1 MDDEWICG
9 RLGEDEPWTLG
20 AVNPP
25 VFENSLFTFATAGEL
40 GEAIRN
46 EDERYVYWRGT
57 NPTVDLAQRKLAAL
71 ERGERAKCFGSGMGA
86 IAATIS
92 SLVSAGDHVLVLG
105 AVYGP
110 TTQFLRYLEK
120 FGVTHTHVSDLA
132 ECDSA
137 IKERTR
143 LLYFESPSYMAY
155 AIVDIAEV
163 AAWARGRGLVTVMDN
178 TWSTPLFQK
187 PLTLGVDLVVHS
199 LSKYVGGH
207 SDLVGGVVI
216 GPSRLIRPLALT
228 EYQLYGAAMSPHDAA
243 KVIKGLRTLP
253 VRMPAHQERGLAVAR
268 FLAGHPAVREV
279 NHPGLPSHP
288 GHAVALRQMS
298 GFSSLFSIELATDDT
313 DQVAIFLDKLR
324 HFRIGV
330 SWGGFESLVNAPA
343 LSTEESV
350 RATMGIP
357 AGLVRLSVGLEPAD
371 TLINDLDQAL
381 KVLKGVNGITDR
393 SSREKDLSPQVHPN

>member
-1 MDDEWICG
+1 MDDDWICG
-9 RLGEDEPWTLG
+9 RLGEDEPWMLG

-25 VFENSLFTFATAGEL
+25 VFENSLFTFAGAGEL

-71 ERGERAKCFGSGMGA
+71 ERAERAKCFASGMGA

-120 FGVTHTHVSDLA
+120 FGVTHTHVDDLA
-132 ECDSA
+132 SGDSA
-137 IKERTR
+137 IRESTR
-143 LLYFESPSYMAY
+143 LLYFESPSYMRY
-155 AIVDIAEV
+155 EIFDIPAV
-163 AAWARGRGLVTVMDN
+163 TAWAAERGLVTVMDN
-178 TWSTPLFQK
+178 TWSTPIFQK
-187 PLTLGVDLVVHS
+187 PLTMGVDLVIHS

-207 SDLVGGVVI
+207 SDLVGGVVA

-268 FLAGHPAVREV
+268 FLDDHPAVRRV

-288 GHAVALRQMS
+288 GHALAVRQMS
-298 GFSSLFSIELATDDT
+298 GFSSVFSLELDT
-313 DQVAIFLDKLR
+313 DSREEAGAFIDLLR
-324 HFRIGV
+324 HFRVGV

-343 LSTEESV
+343 LTVEESV

-357 AGLVRLSVGLEPAD
+357 VGLVRLSVGLEPAD
-371 TLINDLDQAL
+371 TLI
-381 KVLKGVNGITDR
+381 
-393 SSREKDLSPQVHPN
+393 KDLGLALEGVGRLA

>member
-9 RLGEDEPWTLG
+9 RLGEDEPWALG

-25 VFENSLFTFATAGEL
+25 VFENSVFTFATAEEL
-40 GEAIRN
+40 GEAVRN

-71 ERGERAKCFGSGMGA
+71 ERGERAKCFASGMGA
-86 IAATIS
+86 ISATIS

-120 FGVTHTHVSDLA
+120 FGVTHTHVRDLA
-132 ECDSA
+132 EGDSA
-137 IKERTR
+137 IKASTR

-155 AIVDIAEV
+155 QVVDIAEV
-163 AAWARGRGLVTVMDN
+163 TGWARERGLVTVMDN

-187 PLTLGVDLVVHS
+187 PLTMGVDLVVHS
-199 LSKYVGGH
+199 LSKYIGGH
-207 SDLVGGVVI
+207 SDLVGGVVA
-216 GPSRLIRPLALT
+216 GPARLIRPLALT
-228 EYQLYGAAMSPHDAA
+228 EYQLFGAAMSPHDAA

-253 VRMPAHQERGLAVAR
+253 VRMAAHQERGLAVAA
-268 FLAGHPAVREV
+268 FLQDHPAVRSV

-288 GHAVALRQMS
+288 GHAIASRQMS
-298 GFSSLFSIELATDDT
+298 GFSSLFSLVLDTESRPEVGAFLAR
-313 DQVAIFLDKLR
+313 LR

-357 AGLVRLSVGLEPAD
+357 VGLVRLSVGLEPAE
-371 TLINDLDQAL
+371 TLI
-381 KVLKGVNGITDR
+381 
-393 SSREKDLSPQVHPN
+393 KDLGLALEGMAA

>member
-9 RLGEDEPWTLG
+9 RLGEDEPWVLG

-25 VFENSLFTFATAGEL
+25 VFENSIFTFETAQEL

-57 NPTVDLAQRKLAAL
+57 NPTVDLVQRKLAAL

-120 FGVTHTHVSDLA
+120 FGVTHTHVDDLA
-132 ECDSA
+132 GCDSA
-137 IKERTR
+137 IKASTR

-155 AIVDIAEV
+155 AVVDIAEV
-163 AAWARGRGLVTVMDN
+163 TGWARERGLVTVMDN

-187 PLTLGVDLVVHS
+187 PLTMGVDLVVHS
-199 LSKYVGGH
+199 LSKYIGGH
-207 SDLVGGVVI
+207 SDLVGGVVT

-253 VRMPAHQERGLAVAR
+253 VRMAAHQERGLAVAA
-268 FLAGHPAVREV
+268 FLEGHPAVRAV

-288 GHAVALRQMS
+288 GHAIALQQMT
-298 GFSSLFSIELATDDT
+298 GFSSLFSIVLDT
-313 DQVAIFLDKLR
+313 ESRDEVGAFLDKLR
-324 HFRIGV
+324 YFRIGV

-357 AGLVRLSVGLEPAD
+357 VGLARLSVGLEPAD
-371 TLINDLDQAL
+371 ALI
-381 KVLKGVNGITDR
+381 
-393 SSREKDLSPQVHPN
+393 KDLGLALEGVGRLA

>member
-9 RLGEDEPWTLG
+9 RLGEDESWALG

-25 VFENSLFTFATAGEL
+25 VFENSVFTFASAEEL

-86 IAATIS
+86 ISATIS

-120 FGVTHTHVSDLA
+120 FGVTHTHVGDLA

-137 IKERTR
+137 IRASTR

-155 AIVDIAEV
+155 AVVDIAEV
-163 AAWARGRGLVTVMDN
+163 TGWARERGLVTVMDN

-187 PLTLGVDLVVHS
+187 PLTMGVDLVVHS
-199 LSKYVGGH
+199 LSKYIGGH
-207 SDLVGGVVI
+207 SDLVGGVVV

-253 VRMPAHQERGLAVAR
+253 VRMAAHQERGLAVAE
-268 FLAGHPAVREV
+268 FLAGHPAVRAV

-298 GFSSLFSIELATDDT
+298 GFSSLFSLVLDT
-313 DQVAIFLDKLR
+313 ESREEVGAFLDKLR

-357 AGLVRLSVGLEPAD
+357 VGLVRLSVGLEPAD
-371 TLINDLDQAL
+371 TLI
-381 KVLKGVNGITDR
+381 
-393 SSREKDLSPQVHPN
+393 KDLGAALEGSLT

>member
-1 MDDEWICG
+1 M
-9 RLGEDEPWTLG
+9 LG

-25 VFENSLFTFATAGEL
+25 VFENSLFTFASAGEL
-40 GEAIRN
+40 GEAIKD

-71 ERGERAKCFGSGMGA
+71 ERAERAKCFASGMGA

-120 FGVTHTHVSDLA
+120 FGVTHTHVDDLA
-132 ECDSA
+132 SGDSA
-137 IKERTR
+137 ISESTR
-143 LLYFESPSYMAY
+143 LLYFESPSYMRY
-155 AIVDIAEV
+155 EIFDISAV
-163 AAWARGRGLVTVMDN
+163 TAWAAERGLVTVMDN
-178 TWSTPLFQK
+178 TWSTPIFQK
-187 PLTLGVDLVVHS
+187 PLTMGVDLVIHS

-207 SDLVGGVVI
+207 SDLVGGVVA

-268 FLAGHPAVREV
+268 FLDDHPAVRRV

-288 GHAVALRQMS
+288 GHALAARQMA
-298 GFSSLFSIELATDDT
+298 GFSSVFSLELDT
-313 DQVAIFLDKLR
+313 ESREEAGAFIDRLR
-324 HFRIGV
+324 HFRVGV

-343 LSTEESV
+343 LSVEESV

-357 AGLVRLSVGLEPAD
+357 VGLVRLSVGLEPAD
-371 TLINDLDQAL
+371 TLI
-381 KVLKGVNGITDR
+381 
-393 SSREKDLSPQVHPN
+393 KDLGVALEGVGRLA

>member
-9 RLGEDEPWTLG
+9 RLGEDEPWMLG

-25 VFENSLFTFATAGEL
+25 IFENSLFTFAGAGEL
-40 GEAIRN
+40 GEAIKD

-71 ERGERAKCFGSGMGA
+71 ERAERAKCFGSGMGA
-86 IAATIS
+86 ISATIS

-120 FGVTHTHVSDLA
+120 FGVAHTHAADLDA
-132 ECDSA
+132 CDSA
-137 IKERTR
+137 IRKSTR
-143 LLYFESPSYMAY
+143 LLYFESPSYMRY
-155 AIVDIAEV
+155 EIFDIAAV
-163 AAWARGRGLVTVMDN
+163 TRWAAGHGLVTVMDN
-178 TWSTPLFQK
+178 TWSTPIFQK

-199 LSKYVGGH
+199 LSKYAGGH
-207 SDLVGGVVI
+207 SDLVGGVVA
-216 GPSRLIRPLALT
+216 GPSRLVRPLART

-243 KVIKGLRTLP
+243 KVIRGLRTLP
-253 VRMPAHQERGLAVAR
+253 VRMAAHQERGLAVAA
-268 FLAGHPAVREV
+268 FLEDHPAVRRV

-288 GHAVALRQMS
+288 GHALARRQMS
-298 GFSSLFSIELATDDT
+298 GFSSLFSIELATGARDE
-313 DQVAIFLDKLR
+313 VAAFLDALR
-324 HFRIGV
+324 HFRVGV

-343 LSTEESV
+343 LTTEESV

-357 AGLVRLSVGLEPAD
+357 VGLVRLAVGLEPAEA
-371 TLINDLDQAL
+371 LI
-381 KVLKGVNGITDR
+381 
-393 SSREKDLSPQVHPN
+393 KDLGGALERIG

>member
-9 RLGEDEPWTLG
+9 RLGEDEPWMLG

-25 VFENSLFTFATAGEL
+25 VFENSLFTFETAGEL

-71 ERGERAKCFGSGMGA
+71 ERGERAKCFASGMGA

-92 SLVSAGDHVLVLG
+92 SLVKAGDHVLVLG

-120 FGVTHTHVSDLA
+120 FGVTHTHVEDLDG
-132 ECDSA
+132 CDSA
-137 IKERTR
+137 ITASTR

-155 AIVDIAEV
+155 AVVDIAEV
-163 AAWARGRGLVTVMDN
+163 TAWARERGLVTVMDN

-199 LSKYVGGH
+199 LSKYIGGH

-253 VRMPAHQERGLAVAR
+253 VRMAAHQERGLAVAG
-268 FLAGHPAVREV
+268 FLADHPAVRRV
-279 NHPGLPSHP
+279 NYPGLPSHP
-288 GHAVALRQMS
+288 GHAQALRQMS
-298 GFSSLFSIELATDDT
+298 GFSSLFSLELETDSRPV
-313 DQVAIFLDKLR
+313 VAAFIDLLR

-357 AGLVRLSVGLEPAD
+357 IGLVRLSIGLEPAE
-371 TLINDLDQAL
+371 TLI
-381 KVLKGVNGITDR
+381 
-393 SSREKDLSPQVHPN
+393 KDLGLALEGASPLA

>member
-1 MDDEWICG
+1 MEDEWICG

-25 VFENSLFTFATAGEL
+25 VFENSLFTFATATEL
-40 GEAIRN
+40 GAAIRD
-46 EDERYVYWRGT
+46 EDERYVYGRGT
-57 NPTVDLAQRKLAAL
+57 NPTVDVAQRKLAAL

-120 FGVTHTHVSDLA
+120 FGVTHTHVDDLA
-132 ECDSA
+132 GCDSA
-137 IKERTR
+137 IRASTR

-163 AAWARGRGLVTVMDN
+163 TAWARGRGLVTVMDN

-207 SDLVGGVVI
+207 SDLVGGVVV

-253 VRMPAHQERGLAVAR
+253 VRMAAHQERGLAVAA
-268 FLAGHPAVREV
+268 FLERHPAVRAV

-288 GHAVALRQMS
+288 GHATALRQMS
-298 GFSSLFSIELATDDT
+298 GFSSLFSIELATDDRQ
-313 DQVAIFLDKLR
+313 QVALFLDKLR
-324 HFRIGV
+324 NFRIGV

-343 LSTEESV
+343 LTIEESV

-357 AGLVRLSVGLEPAD
+357 VGLARLSIGLEPAA
-371 TLINDLDQAL
+371 TLIQDLDQAL
-381 KVLKGVNGITDR
+381 DALPGTADQISG
-393 SSREKDLSPQVHPN
+393 

>member
-9 RLGEDEPWTLG
+9 RLGEDEPWMLG

-25 VFENSLFTFATAGEL
+25 IFENSLFTFANAAEL

-71 ERGERAKCFGSGMGA
+71 ERAERAKCFASGMGA
-86 IAATIS
+86 ISATIS

-120 FGVTHTHVSDLA
+120 FGVTHTHVVDLDA
-132 ECDSA
+132 CDSA
-137 IKERTR
+137 IKDHTR
-143 LLYFESPSYMAY
+143 LLYFESPSYMRY
-155 AIVDIAEV
+155 EIFDIPAV
-163 AAWARGRGLVTVMDN
+163 TRWAAGHGLVTVMDN
-178 TWSTPLFQK
+178 TWSTPIFQK
-187 PLTLGVDLVVHS
+187 PLTMGVDLVVHS
-199 LSKYVGGH
+199 LSKYAGGH
-207 SDLVGGVVI
+207 SDLVGGVVA
-216 GPSRLIRPLALT
+216 GPSRLVRPLALT

-243 KVIKGLRTLP
+243 KVIRGLRTLP
-253 VRMPAHQERGLAVAR
+253 VRMAAHQERGLAVAA
-268 FLAGHPAVREV
+268 FLEGHPAVRRV

-288 GHAVALRQMS
+288 GHRLALRQMS
-298 GFSSLFSIELATDDT
+298 GFSSLFSFELATEERDE
-313 DQVAIFLDKLR
+313 VAAFLDELR
-324 HFRIGV
+324 HFRVGV

-357 AGLVRLSVGLEPAD
+357 AGLVRLSVGLEPAE
-371 TLINDLDQAL
+371 TLI
-381 KVLKGVNGITDR
+381 
-393 SSREKDLSPQVHPN
+393 KDLGGALERMGNA

>member
-9 RLGEDEPWTLG
+9 RLGEDEPWMLG

-25 VFENSLFTFATAGEL
+25 VFENSLFAFATAEEL
-40 GEAIRN
+40 GEAVRN

-120 FGVTHTHVSDLA
+120 FGVTHTHVDDLA
-132 ECDSA
+132 GCDSA
-137 IKERTR
+137 IRASTR

-155 AIVDIAEV
+155 AVVDIAEV
-163 AAWARGRGLVTVMDN
+163 AGWARERGLVSVMDN
-178 TWSTPLFQK
+178 TWSTPIFQK
-187 PLTLGVDLVVHS
+187 PLTMGVDLVVHS
-199 LSKYVGGH
+199 LSKYAGGH
-207 SDLVGGVVI
+207 SDLVGGVVV

-253 VRMPAHQERGLAVAR
+253 VRMAAHQERGLAVAA
-268 FLAGHPAVREV
+268 FLEGHSAVREV

-288 GHAVALRQMS
+288 GHAIALRQMS
-298 GFSSLFSIELATDDT
+298 GFSSLFSLVLDT
-313 DQVAIFLDKLR
+313 DSPQEVAGFLDRLR
-324 HFRIGV
+324 YFRIGV

-357 AGLVRLSVGLEPAD
+357 VGLVRLSVGLEPAD
-371 TLINDLDQAL
+371 ELIKDLGQAL
-381 KVLKGVNGITDR
+381 EESLA
-393 SSREKDLSPQVHPN
+393 

>member
-9 RLGEDEPWTLG
+9 RLGEDEPWMLG

-25 VFENSLFTFATAGEL
+25 VFENSLFAFATAEEL
-40 GEAIRN
+40 GEAVRN

-86 IAATIS
+86 ISATIS

-120 FGVTHTHVSDLA
+120 FGVTHTHVDDLA
-132 ECDSA
+132 GCDSA
-137 IKERTR
+137 IRSSTR

-155 AIVDIAEV
+155 AVVDIAEV
-163 AAWARGRGLVTVMDN
+163 AAWARERGLVSVMDN
-178 TWSTPLFQK
+178 TWSTPIFQK
-187 PLTLGVDLVVHS
+187 PLTMGVDLVVHS

-207 SDLVGGVVI
+207 SDLVGGVVA
-216 GPSRLIRPLALT
+216 GPSRLVRPLALT

-253 VRMPAHQERGLAVAR
+253 VRMAAHQERGLAVAG
-268 FLAGHPAVREV
+268 FLEGHPAVRAV
-279 NHPGLPSHP
+279 HHPGLPSHP
-288 GHAVALRQMS
+288 GHAIALRQMS
-298 GFSSLFSIELATDDT
+298 GFSSLFSLVLNTESR
-313 DQVAIFLDKLR
+313 QEVAAFLDKLR

-357 AGLVRLSVGLEPAD
+357 VGLVRLSVGLEPAD
-371 TLINDLDQAL
+371 ALIKDLDHAL
-381 KVLKGVNGITDR
+381 EASLA
-393 SSREKDLSPQVHPN
+393 

>member
-1 MDDEWICG
+1 M
-9 RLGEDEPWTLG
+9 LG

-25 VFENSLFTFATAGEL
+25 IFENSLFTFPNAAEL

-71 ERGERAKCFGSGMGA
+71 ERAERAKCFASGMGA
-86 IAATIS
+86 ISATIS

-120 FGVTHTHVSDLA
+120 FGVTHTHVVDLDA
-132 ECDSA
+132 CDSA
-137 IKERTR
+137 IKDHTR
-143 LLYFESPSYMAY
+143 LLYFESPSYMRY
-155 AIVDIAEV
+155 EIFDIPAV
-163 AAWARGRGLVTVMDN
+163 TRWAAGNGLVTVMDN
-178 TWSTPLFQK
+178 TWSTPIFQK
-187 PLTLGVDLVVHS
+187 PLTMGVDLVVHS
-199 LSKYVGGH
+199 LSKYAGGH
-207 SDLVGGVVI
+207 SDLVGGVVA

-243 KVIKGLRTLP
+243 KVIRGLRTLP
-253 VRMPAHQERGLAVAR
+253 VRMAAHQERGLAVAA
-268 FLAGHPAVREV
+268 FLEGHPAVRRV

-288 GHAVALRQMS
+288 GHRLALRQMS
-298 GFSSLFSIELATDDT
+298 GFSSLFSFELATEERDE
-313 DQVAIFLDKLR
+313 VAAFLDELR
-324 HFRIGV
+324 HFRVGV

-357 AGLVRLSVGLEPAD
+357 AGLVRLSVGLEPAE
-371 TLINDLDQAL
+371 TLIEDLGGAL
-381 KVLKGVNGITDR
+381 ERMGDA
-393 SSREKDLSPQVHPN
+393 

>member
-9 RLGEDEPWTLG
+9 RLGEDEPWMLG

-25 VFENSLFTFATAGEL
+25 VFENSLFAFATAEEL
-40 GEAIRN
+40 GEAVRN

-120 FGVTHTHVSDLA
+120 FGVTHTHVDDLA
-132 ECDSA
+132 GCDSA
-137 IKERTR
+137 IRASTR

-155 AIVDIAEV
+155 AVVDIAEV
-163 AAWARGRGLVTVMDN
+163 AGWARERGLVSVMDN
-178 TWSTPLFQK
+178 TWSTPIFQK
-187 PLTLGVDLVVHS
+187 PLTMGVDLVVHS
-199 LSKYVGGH
+199 LSKYAGGH
-207 SDLVGGVVI
+207 SDLVGGVVV

-253 VRMPAHQERGLAVAR
+253 VRMAAHQERGLAVAA
-268 FLAGHPAVREV
+268 FLEGHPAVREV

-288 GHAVALRQMS
+288 GHAIALRQMS
-298 GFSSLFSIELATDDT
+298 GFSSLFSLVLDT
-313 DQVAIFLDKLR
+313 DSPQEVAGFLDRLR
-324 HFRIGV
+324 YFRIGV

-357 AGLVRLSVGLEPAD
+357 VGLVRLSVGLEPAD
-371 TLINDLDQAL
+371 ELIKDLGQAL
-381 KVLKGVNGITDR
+381 EESLA
-393 SSREKDLSPQVHPN
+393 

>member
-9 RLGEDEPWTLG
+9 RLGEDEPWMLG

-25 VFENSLFTFATAGEL
+25 IFENSLFTFPNAAEL

-71 ERGERAKCFGSGMGA
+71 ERAERAKCFASGMGA
-86 IAATIS
+86 ISATIS

-120 FGVTHTHVSDLA
+120 FGVTHTHVVDLDA
-132 ECDSA
+132 CDSA
-137 IKERTR
+137 IKDHTR
-143 LLYFESPSYMAY
+143 LLYFESPSYMRY
-155 AIVDIAEV
+155 EIFDIPAV
-163 AAWARGRGLVTVMDN
+163 TRWAAGNGLVTVMDN
-178 TWSTPLFQK
+178 TWSTPIFQK
-187 PLTLGVDLVVHS
+187 PLTMGVDLVVHS
-199 LSKYVGGH
+199 LSKYAGGH
-207 SDLVGGVVI
+207 SDLVGGVVA

-243 KVIKGLRTLP
+243 KVIRGLRTLP
-253 VRMPAHQERGLAVAR
+253 VRMAAHQERGLAVAA
-268 FLAGHPAVREV
+268 FLEGHPAVRRV

-288 GHAVALRQMS
+288 GHRLALRQMS
-298 GFSSLFSIELATDDT
+298 GFSSLFSFELATEERDE
-313 DQVAIFLDKLR
+313 VAAFLDELR
-324 HFRIGV
+324 HFRVGV

-357 AGLVRLSVGLEPAD
+357 AGLVRLSVGLEPAE
-371 TLINDLDQAL
+371 TLIEDLGGAL
-381 KVLKGVNGITDR
+381 ERMGDA
-393 SSREKDLSPQVHPN
+393 

>member
-9 RLGEDEPWTLG
+9 RLGEDEPWMLG

-25 VFENSLFTFATAGEL
+25 VFENSLFAFATAEEL
-40 GEAIRN
+40 GEAVRN

-120 FGVTHTHVSDLA
+120 FGVTHTHVDDLA
-132 ECDSA
+132 GCDSA
-137 IKERTR
+137 IRASTR

-155 AIVDIAEV
+155 AVVDIAEV
-163 AAWARGRGLVTVMDN
+163 AGWARERGLVSVMDN
-178 TWSTPLFQK
+178 TWSTPIFQK
-187 PLTLGVDLVVHS
+187 PLTMGVDLVVHS
-199 LSKYVGGH
+199 LSKYAGGH
-207 SDLVGGVVI
+207 SDLVGGVVV

-253 VRMPAHQERGLAVAR
+253 VRMAAHQERGLAVAA
-268 FLAGHPAVREV
+268 FLEEHPAVREV

-288 GHAVALRQMS
+288 GHAIALRQMS
-298 GFSSLFSIELATDDT
+298 GFSSLFSLVLNTDSP
-313 DQVAIFLDKLR
+313 QEVAGFLDRLR
-324 HFRIGV
+324 YFRIGV

-357 AGLVRLSVGLEPAD
+357 VGLVRLSVGLEPAD
-371 TLINDLDQAL
+371 ELIKDLGQAL
-381 KVLKGVNGITDR
+381 GDSLA
-393 SSREKDLSPQVHPN
+393 

>member
-1 MDDEWICG
+1 MEDEWICG
-9 RLGEDEPWTLG
+9 RFGEDEPWALG

-25 VFENSLFTFATAGEL
+25 VFENSVFTFPTAEEL

-86 IAATIS
+86 ISATIS

-120 FGVTHTHVSDLA
+120 FGVTHTHVGDLA
-132 ECDSA
+132 AGDSA
-137 IKERTR
+137 IRPNTR

-155 AIVDIAEV
+155 QVVDIAEV
-163 AAWARGRGLVTVMDN
+163 TGWARERGLTTVMDN

-187 PLTLGVDLVVHS
+187 PLTMGVDLVVHS
-199 LSKYVGGH
+199 LSKYIGGH
-207 SDLVGGVVI
+207 SDLVGGVVV
-216 GPSRLIRPLALT
+216 GPSRLIRPLALK

-253 VRMPAHQERGLAVAR
+253 VRMAAHQERGLAVAA
-268 FLAGHPAVREV
+268 FLSDHPAVRTV

-288 GHAVALRQMS
+288 GHATALRQMS
-298 GFSSLFSIELATDDT
+298 GFSSLFSLVLDT
-313 DQVAIFLDKLR
+313 ESRKEVGAFLDKLR

-357 AGLVRLSVGLEPAD
+357 VGLVRLSVGLEPAD
-371 TLINDLDQAL
+371 TLI
-381 KVLKGVNGITDR
+381 
-393 SSREKDLSPQVHPN
+393 KDLGLALEELRA

>member
-9 RLGEDEPWTLG
+9 RLGEDEPWVLG

-25 VFENSLFTFATAGEL
+25 VFENSLFTFGTAAEL

-71 ERGERAKCFGSGMGA
+71 ERAERAKCFGSGMGA

-120 FGVTHTHVSDLA
+120 FGVTHTHAADLDG
-132 ECDSA
+132 CDSA
-137 IKERTR
+137 IRGNTR
-143 LLYFESPSYMAY
+143 LLYFESPSYMRY
-155 AIVDIAEV
+155 EIFDIPAV
-163 AAWARGRGLVTVMDN
+163 TRWAAGHGLVTVMDN
-178 TWSTPLFQK
+178 TWSTPIFQK
-187 PLTLGVDLVVHS
+187 PLTMGVDLVVHS
-199 LSKYVGGH
+199 LSKYIGGH
-207 SDLVGGVVI
+207 SDLVGGVVA
-216 GPSRLIRPLALT
+216 GRTELVRPLALT

-253 VRMPAHQERGLAVAR
+253 VRMGAHQERGLAVAA
-268 FLAGHPAVREV
+268 FLDGHPAVRRV
-279 NHPGLPSHP
+279 NHPGLADHP
-288 GHAVALRQMS
+288 GHGTALRQMS
-298 GFSSLFSIELATDDT
+298 GFSSLFSVELATGSRDA
-313 DQVAIFLDKLR
+313 VAGFLDGLR

-350 RATMGIP
+350 RVTMGIP
-357 AGLVRLSVGLEPAD
+357 TGLIRLSVGLEAAE
-371 TLINDLDQAL
+371 TLIQDLGGAL
-381 KVLKGVNGITDR
+381 ERIG
-393 SSREKDLSPQVHPN
+393 

>member
-9 RLGEDEPWTLG
+9 RLGEDEPWVLG

-25 VFENSLFTFATAGEL
+25 VYENSLFTFETAEEL
-40 GEAIRN
+40 GEAVRN

-86 IAATIS
+86 ISATIS

-120 FGVTHTHVSDLA
+120 FGVSHTHVDDLEA
-132 ECDSA
+132 GDSA
-137 IKERTR
+137 IRAGSTR

-155 AIVDIAEV
+155 RVVDIAEV
-163 AAWARGRGLVTVMDN
+163 TAWARERGLLTVMDN

-187 PLTLGVDLVVHS
+187 PLTMGVDLVVHS
-199 LSKYVGGH
+199 LSKYIGGH
-207 SDLVGGVVI
+207 SDLVGGVVA
-216 GPSRLIRPLALT
+216 GPARLIRPLALR

-253 VRMPAHQERGLAVAR
+253 VRMAAHQERGLAVAS

-288 GHAVALRQMS
+288 DHAIALRQMS
-298 GFSSLFSIELATDDT
+298 GFSSVFSLVLDT
-313 DQVAIFLDKLR
+313 ESRAEVGAFLNKLR

-343 LSTEESV
+343 LTTEESV
-350 RATMGIP
+350 RRTMGVP
-357 AGLVRLSVGLEPAD
+357 VGLVRLSVGLEPAD
-371 TLINDLDQAL
+371 ILI
-381 KVLKGVNGITDR
+381 
-393 SSREKDLSPQVHPN
+393 KDLELALEGMSA

>member
-9 RLGEDEPWTLG
+9 RLGEDEPWMLG

-25 VFENSLFTFATAGEL
+25 IFENSLFTFANAAEL

-71 ERGERAKCFGSGMGA
+71 ERAERAKCFASGMGA
-86 IAATIS
+86 ISATIS

-120 FGVTHTHVSDLA
+120 FGVTHTHVVDLDA
-132 ECDSA
+132 CDSA
-137 IKERTR
+137 IKDHTR
-143 LLYFESPSYMAY
+143 LLYFESPSYMRY
-155 AIVDIAEV
+155 EIFDIPAV
-163 AAWARGRGLVTVMDN
+163 TRWAAGHGLVTVMDN
-178 TWSTPLFQK
+178 TWSTPIFQK
-187 PLTLGVDLVVHS
+187 PLTMGVDLVVHS
-199 LSKYVGGH
+199 LSKYAGGH
-207 SDLVGGVVI
+207 SDLVGGVVA

-243 KVIKGLRTLP
+243 KVIRGLRTLP
-253 VRMPAHQERGLAVAR
+253 VRMAAHQERGLAVAA
-268 FLAGHPAVREV
+268 FLEGHPAVRRV

-288 GHAVALRQMS
+288 GHRLALRQMS
-298 GFSSLFSIELATDDT
+298 GFSSLFSFELATEERDE
-313 DQVAIFLDKLR
+313 VAAFLDELR
-324 HFRIGV
+324 HFRVGV

-357 AGLVRLSVGLEPAD
+357 AGLVRLSVGLEPAE
-371 TLINDLDQAL
+371 TLI
-381 KVLKGVNGITDR
+381 
-393 SSREKDLSPQVHPN
+393 KDLGGALERMGNA

>member
-9 RLGEDEPWTLG
+9 RLGEDEPWVLG

-25 VFENSLFTFATAGEL
+25 VFENSLFTFATAEEL
-40 GEAIRN
+40 GEAVRN

-86 IAATIS
+86 ISATIS

-120 FGVTHTHVSDLA
+120 FGVTHTHVQDVDG
-132 ECDSA
+132 CDSA
-137 IKERTR
+137 IRADTR

-155 AIVDIAEV
+155 AVVDIAEV
-163 AAWARGRGLVTVMDN
+163 TGWARERGLVTVMDN
-178 TWSTPLFQK
+178 TWSTPIFQK
-187 PLTLGVDLVVHS
+187 PLTMGVDLVVHS
-199 LSKYVGGH
+199 LSKYIGGH
-207 SDLVGGVVI
+207 SDLVGGVVT

-253 VRMPAHQERGLAVAR
+253 VRMEAHQERGLAVAA
-268 FLAGHPAVREV
+268 FLKDHPAVRAV

-288 GHAVALRQMS
+288 GHAIAVRQMS
-298 GFSSLFSIELATDDT
+298 GFSSLFSIELATESREE
-313 DQVAIFLDKLR
+313 VAIFLDKLR

-357 AGLVRLSVGLEPAD
+357 VGLVRLSVGLEAAD
-371 TLINDLDQAL
+371 TLI
-381 KVLKGVNGITDR
+381 
-393 SSREKDLSPQVHPN
+393 KDLGLALEGVGRLA

>member
-1 MDDEWICG
+1 M
-9 RLGEDEPWTLG
+9 LG

-25 VFENSLFTFATAGEL
+25 VFENSVFTFATAEEL
-40 GEAIRN
+40 GEAVRN

-86 IAATIS
+86 ISATIS

-120 FGVTHTHVSDLA
+120 FGVTHTHVRDLD
-132 ECDSA
+132 EGDSA
-137 IKERTR
+137 IKASTR

-155 AIVDIAEV
+155 AVVDIAEV
-163 AAWARGRGLVTVMDN
+163 TGWAKERGLVTVMDN

-187 PLTLGVDLVVHS
+187 PLTMGVDLVVHS
-199 LSKYVGGH
+199 LSKYIGGH
-207 SDLVGGVVI
+207 SDLVGGVVV
-216 GPSRLIRPLALT
+216 GPARLIRPLALT

-253 VRMPAHQERGLAVAR
+253 VRMAAHQERGLAVAA
-268 FLAGHPAVREV
+268 FLRDHPAVRSV

-288 GHAVALRQMS
+288 GHAIAVRQMS
-298 GFSSLFSIELATDDT
+298 GFSSLFSLELDT
-313 DQVAIFLDKLR
+313 ESRPEVGGFLSRLR

-357 AGLVRLSVGLEPAD
+357 VGLVRLSVGLEPAEI
-371 TLINDLDQAL
+371 LI
-381 KVLKGVNGITDR
+381 
-393 SSREKDLSPQVHPN
+393 KDLGLALEGMSA

>member
-9 RLGEDEPWTLG
+9 RLGEDEPWALG

-25 VFENSLFTFATAGEL
+25 VFENSLFTFGSAQEL

-86 IAATIS
+86 ISATIS
-92 SLVSAGDHVLVLG
+92 SLVKAGDHVLVLG

-120 FGVTHTHVSDLA
+120 FGVTHTHVNDLA

-137 IKERTR
+137 IRATTR

-155 AIVDIAEV
+155 AVVDIAEV
-163 AAWARGRGLVTVMDN
+163 TAWARERGLVSVMDN
-178 TWSTPLFQK
+178 TWSTPIFQK
-187 PLTLGVDLVVHS
+187 PLTMGVDLVVHS
-199 LSKYVGGH
+199 LSKYIGGH
-207 SDLVGGVVI
+207 SDLVGGVVV

-253 VRMPAHQERGLAVAR
+253 VRMPAHQERGLAVAE
-268 FLAGHPAVREV
+268 FLAEHPAVRAV

-288 GHAVALRQMS
+288 GHDLAKRQMS
-298 GFSSLFSIELATDDT
+298 GFSSLFSLVLDT
-313 DQVAIFLDKLR
+313 ESRQEVGLFLDNLR

-357 AGLVRLSVGLEPAD
+357 VGLVRLSVGLEPAD
-371 TLINDLDQAL
+371 TLI
-381 KVLKGVNGITDR
+381 
-393 SSREKDLSPQVHPN
+393 KDLGLALEGVGRLA

>member
-1 MDDEWICG
+1 MNDEWICG
-9 RLGEDEPWTLG
+9 RLGEDEPWMLG

-25 VFENSLFTFATAGEL
+25 VFENSVFTFATAEEL
-40 GEAIRN
+40 GEAVRN

-86 IAATIS
+86 ISATIS

-120 FGVTHTHVSDLA
+120 FGVTHTHVKDL
-132 ECDSA
+132 EEGDSA
-137 IKERTR
+137 IKASTR

-155 AIVDIAEV
+155 AVVDIAEV
-163 AAWARGRGLVTVMDN
+163 TGWAKERGLVTVMDN

-187 PLTLGVDLVVHS
+187 PLTMGVDLVVHS
-199 LSKYVGGH
+199 LSKYIGGH
-207 SDLVGGVVI
+207 SDLVGGVVV
-216 GPSRLIRPLALT
+216 GPARLIRPLALT
-228 EYQLYGAAMSPHDAA
+228 EFQLYGAAMSPHDAA

-253 VRMPAHQERGLAVAR
+253 VRMAAHQERGLAVAA
-268 FLAGHPAVREV
+268 FLRDHPAVRSV

-288 GHAVALRQMS
+288 GHAIALRQMS
-298 GFSSLFSIELATDDT
+298 GFSSLFSLELDT
-313 DQVAIFLDKLR
+313 ESRPEVGAFLSRLR

-357 AGLVRLSVGLEPAD
+357 VGLVRLSVGLEPAEL
-371 TLINDLDQAL
+371 LI
-381 KVLKGVNGITDR
+381 
-393 SSREKDLSPQVHPN
+393 KDLGLALEGMSA

>member
-9 RLGEDEPWTLG
+9 RFAEDEPWALG

-25 VFENSLFTFATAGEL
+25 VFENSVFTFETAEEL

-86 IAATIS
+86 ISATIS

-120 FGVTHTHVSDLA
+120 FGVTHTHVEDLA
-132 ECDSA
+132 AADSA
-137 IKERTR
+137 ITASTR

-155 AIVDIAEV
+155 AVVDIAGV
-163 AAWARGRGLVTVMDN
+163 AAWARERGLVTVMDN

-187 PLTLGVDLVVHS
+187 PLTMGVDLVVHS

-207 SDLVGGVVI
+207 SDLVGGVVV
-216 GPSRLIRPLALT
+216 GPKRLIRPLALT

-243 KVIKGLRTLP
+243 RVIKGLRTLP
-253 VRMPAHQERGLAVAR
+253 VRMAAHQERGLAVAA
-268 FLAGHPAVREV
+268 FLDDHPAVRAV

-288 GHAVALRQMS
+288 GHAIALRQMS
-298 GFSSLFSIELATDDT
+298 GFSSLFSLVLDT
-313 DQVAIFLDKLR
+313 DSRQEVAAFLNKLR

-350 RATMGIP
+350 RVAMGIP
-357 AGLVRLSVGLEPAD
+357 VGLVRLSVGLEPAD
-371 TLINDLDQAL
+371 TLI
-381 KVLKGVNGITDR
+381 
-393 SSREKDLSPQVHPN
+393 KDLGLALEELRA

>member
-25 VFENSLFTFATAGEL
+25 IFENSLFTFATAGEL
-40 GEAIRN
+40 GEAIKD

-71 ERGERAKCFGSGMGA
+71 ERAERAKCFGSGMGA
-86 IAATIS
+86 ISATIS

-120 FGVTHTHVSDLA
+120 FGVAHTHAADLDA
-132 ECDSA
+132 CDSA
-137 IKERTR
+137 IRKSTR
-143 LLYFESPSYMAY
+143 LLYFESPSYMRY
-155 AIVDIAEV
+155 EIFDIAAV
-163 AAWARGRGLVTVMDN
+163 TRWAAGHGLVTVMDN
-178 TWSTPLFQK
+178 TWSTPIFQK

-199 LSKYVGGH
+199 LSKYAGGH
-207 SDLVGGVVI
+207 SDLVGGVVA
-216 GPSRLIRPLALT
+216 GPSRLVRPLART

-243 KVIKGLRTLP
+243 KVIRGLRTLP
-253 VRMPAHQERGLAVAR
+253 VRMAAHQERGLAVAA
-268 FLAGHPAVREV
+268 FLEDHPAVRRV

-288 GHAVALRQMS
+288 GHALARRQMS
-298 GFSSLFSIELATDDT
+298 GFSSLFSIELATGARDE
-313 DQVAIFLDKLR
+313 VAAFLDALR
-324 HFRIGV
+324 HFRVGV

-343 LSTEESV
+343 LTTEESV

-357 AGLVRLSVGLEPAD
+357 VGLVRLAVGLEPAEA
-371 TLINDLDQAL
+371 LI
-381 KVLKGVNGITDR
+381 
-393 SSREKDLSPQVHPN
+393 KDLGGALERIG